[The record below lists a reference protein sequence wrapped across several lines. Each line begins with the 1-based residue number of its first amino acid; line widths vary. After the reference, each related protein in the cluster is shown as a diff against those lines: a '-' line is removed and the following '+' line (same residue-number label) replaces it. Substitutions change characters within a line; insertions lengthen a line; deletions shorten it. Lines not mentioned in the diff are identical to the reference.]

1 MSEESSSTLSV
12 PAFDVNLDLPLDP
25 SMLEG
30 DMEDVE
36 GTDQPLPE
44 EAPEA
49 AAPEATDEEDDGF
62 RVNPDVVAESLRE
75 YVYRTEAEA
84 ATQAQAQKTEPKM
97 GFWSAMGVSTAEN
110 VGPATAAMYGFGRG
124 AAAAA
129 RLPIPHPLV
138 KGGAVLVGGLIGA
151 GSAAWVAKEA
161 QDYGVEHLLPKDM
174 SERIKAS
181 EVKARKDQPVASLIG
196 EGVAML
202 PTMGFSPTTVVKAAG
217 IAKMA
222 LTDTQ
227 GFAKYIA
234 TPEGSKALGE
244 AAGVVFG
251 AGTQGAMEAV
261 NQIQSGDYNVARFVG
276 SVIIGASM
284 NKETAFG
291 AKLTGSGKTFPRVQG
306 PFENPEGTIPSTPRT
321 SAEVAASTPAEVIA
335 QQLELEFPKFN
346 ETGQGEFPFMGGDG
360 PEIPAAGQ
368 VAKTPEQPT
377 LTYGGKPIETPVSE
391 PPPIGETP
399 TAGQS
404 YGDKLYEI
412 IGGNGPVPARD
423 VLGYIANTPHPFSPL
438 ANEILALGDK
448 AGLDVPVSLDGK
460 VQGGVYQLSEDS
472 VKLGHK
478 AARMPSIVIHEIIHG
493 LSSRKLLDA
502 GLREGT
508 GSAYVKN
515 LKAYAANPQADT
527 NLKNLINTYFE
538 AIEATGNG
546 HLLKGGARA
555 KVGIGSAAQRAIRAG
570 SHYGFGNLA
579 EFIAEIGS
587 NKEFQQLL
595 STIPSKS
602 GNGSLW
608 QNIVTAVR
616 NFIGL
621 SPQAET
627 LMDRA
632 LRESAELMSRDRNE
646 FRRLPNAKTA
656 DSTGVPLEDV
666 SFLPEG
672 DNVEMPNPNPQTS
685 LKIRDAVGS
694 YLNGD
699 TGTMIQQVREGGL
712 INLDTFAAAPD
723 TQAAIAAFAQTFEPE
738 IAKAGGSIRS
748 GGTVM
753 RDVENWFKD
762 QGIADV
768 LASMGKGVQNS
779 GVRPDTYYLASRV
792 LLQSGLENLQKSKD
806 AWLFNKTP
814 ENQAAMEKA
823 GDIVMKMMMAGKS
836 ASSDAG
842 RALASVRWSKK
853 WLDMLAFSLNGEN
866 PLAAMNKL
874 PLTMTQKALGAVGEA
889 LVNSVLGWKS
899 AVGNIIGGVGQSVI
913 RPFEVAAGA
922 KAMGNTVVFDAAS
935 KMYLYQLESMKDAFR
950 AAMTS
955 FKTLEPVLTPN
966 TKLNEARGG
975 TMRNEGQYD
984 SPLNQY
990 RSQGFI
996 TSETMGLDPKK
1007 NPFLAPIV
1015 DSLGEV
1021 FRFSQRLM
1029 IPTDEF
1035 FKTMNAYSMGKV
1047 KFHVQGHEA
1056 GLRGAA
1062 LESFV
1067 KSNMERLIDRNG
1079 RLYTS
1084 ENIKQEVYNEIVSEG
1099 LSGPQAQAE
1108 FLKRTQERMD
1118 SNVGEVA
1125 KFVKDFAE
1133 ETTFQ
1138 QKQLNTGINGEG
1150 GPTIAKSLVD
1160 IFGAHPAARLA
1171 TGMYFVNTPI
1181 NIFRWTAQ
1189 RFPVGITAL
1198 DGAVK
1203 KVTGFKGLERMHLQY
1218 SQDMASG
1225 DPIRMASAK
1234 GKQATGLMIMGMAGF
1249 ASLNGYLV
1257 GSGPKNKEENK
1268 NWRATGA
1275 LPYSF
1280 RIPKESEQGKMMAG
1294 KQDGE
1299 DKDFYYIQFN
1309 RIDPVGTHL
1318 QWFADFGD
1326 LLRNSNLD
1334 RDSSAE
1340 EMIGAV
1346 FYSSALAASKLFFEK
1361 STLTNI
1367 KQALVFV
1374 DPENMKTPQM
1384 FMQTFGK
1391 YVTKRGV
1398 PVIIPSVFS
1407 QLATADDNTVNE
1419 ARGVIQNVANRAG
1432 SGISNALGIY
1442 VNKQRNILG
1451 ESIEKAVLGINFL
1464 DAISPV
1470 LVSEAKGDKLL
1481 EEFVNDK
1488 YNYSP
1493 PPYYHSPNGDK
1504 EVYDMRDFSKENGQ
1518 DAYDW
1523 WQERISNI
1531 KLGGKTLR
1539 EAGNTL
1545 IASPSYKALPAQ
1557 ADVEA
1562 GYHSGRVKAKQKLL
1576 QQYRDAAFK
1585 DVLKEFPDFAKAYA
1599 RQKAMSKASMYL
1611 SKADANKT
1619 AESASNK
1626 VLDFFKPTQ

>member
-1 MSEESSSTLSV
+1 MSDDTSSTLSV

-25 SMLEG
+25 NFLEG
-30 DMEDVE
+30 AMGDVE
-36 GTDQPLPE
+36 GEAQPTPE
-44 EAPEA
+44 EAPAQAPVEPTASGSEIDPNLEMVSIPDYEKNLA
-49 AAPEATDEEDDGF
+49 AQE
-62 RVNPDVVAESLRE
+62 
-75 YVYRTEAEA
+75 
-84 ATQAQAQKTEPKM
+84 ATQAQSQQTEPKM
-97 GFWSAMGVSTAEN
+97 GFWSAMGVSTAED

-124 AAAAA
+124 AAMAA

-161 QDYGVEHLLPKDM
+161 QNYGVEHLLPKGV
-174 SERIKAS
+174 SEKIKGA
-181 EVKARKDQPVASLIG
+181 EAKARKDQPVASLIG
-196 EGVAML
+196 EGAAML
-202 PTMGFSPTTVVKAAG
+202 PTMSFSPATAFKAAG

-227 GFAKYIA
+227 GFSKYIA

-276 SVIIGASM
+276 SVIIGASL

-306 PFENPEGTIPSTPRT
+306 PFENPEGTVSSLTRT

-368 VAKTPEQPT
+368 VPQGTAETP
-377 LTYGGKPIETPVSE
+377 LTFGGKPVETPISN
-391 PPPIGETP
+391 PPQAGEVP
-399 TAGQS
+399 ASGQS
-404 YGDKLYEI
+404 YGDKLYEV
-412 IGGNGPVPARD
+412 IGGNGPVPARE
-423 VLGYIANTPHPFSPL
+423 VLGYVANTPHPFSPL

-472 VKLGHK
+472 VKLGHR

-508 GSAYVKN
+508 GSAYIKN
-515 LKAYAANPQADT
+515 LKAYASNPQADT

-555 KVGIGSAAQRAIRAG
+555 KVGVGSAAQRAIRAG

-587 NKEFQQLL
+587 NKDFQKLL

-608 QNIVTAVR
+608 QSIVTAVR
-616 NFIGL
+616 DFIGL

-656 DSTGVPLEDV
+656 DSTGVPMEDV
-666 SFLPEG
+666 SYLPEG
-672 DNVEMPNPNPQTS
+672 DNAEMPNPNPQIS

-712 INLDTFAAAPD
+712 INLETFASAPD
-723 TQAAIAAFAQTFEPE
+723 TQTAIAAFAKTFEPE

-823 GDIVMKMMMAGKS
+823 GDIVMKMIMAGKS

-866 PLAAMNKL
+866 PLAALNKL
-874 PLTMTQKALGAVGEA
+874 PLTMSQKALGAVGEA

-955 FKTLEPVLTPN
+955 FKTLEPILTPN

-975 TMRNEGQYD
+975 TMKNESQYG
-984 SPLNQY
+984 SPVDKY

-996 TSETMGLDPKK
+996 SSETLGLDPKK

-1056 GLRGAA
+1056 GLHGAE
-1062 LESFV
+1062 LETYV

-1099 LSGPQAQAE
+1099 LSGPEAQAE

-1138 QKQLNTGINGEG
+1138 QKQLSTGVNGEG

-1160 IFGAHPAARLA
+1160 IFGSHPAARLA

-1268 NWRATGA
+1268 NWRATGV

-1280 RIPKESEQGKMMAG
+1280 RIPKDSEQGKMVAG
-1294 KQDGE
+1294 KQDAE

-1318 QWFADFGD
+1318 QWFSDFGD
-1326 LLRNSNLD
+1326 ILRNSNLD
-1334 RDSSAE
+1334 HDASAQ
-1340 EMIGAV
+1340 EMLSAT
-1346 FYSSALAASKLFFEK
+1346 FYASTLAASKLFFEK

-1374 DPENMKTPQM
+1374 DPDNMKDFQM
-1384 FMQTFGK
+1384 FQKTFSK
-1391 YVTKRGV
+1391 YMEKRLS
-1398 PVIIPSVFS
+1398 PVVVPSVIS
-1407 QLATADDNTVNE
+1407 QITTSDDDTLNE
-1419 ARGVIQNVANRAG
+1419 ARGFIQQIGNRLG
-1432 SGISNALGIY
+1432 SGISNELGIY
-1442 VNKQRNILG
+1442 VNKQRNVLG
-1451 ESIEKAVLGINFL
+1451 EPNEKAVLGINFL
-1464 DAISPV
+1464 DAINPV
-1470 LVSEAKGDKLL
+1470 LVSETKGDRLL

-1493 PPYYHSPNGDK
+1493 PPRYHSPNGDK
-1504 EVYDMRDFSKENGQ
+1504 EVYDMRDFAKENGQ
-1518 DAYDW
+1518 DAYDL
-1523 WQERISNI
+1523 WQERTSTV

-1539 EAGNTL
+1539 EAGEAL
-1545 IASPSYKALPAQ
+1545 IKSPSYMALPAQ

-1562 GYHSGRVKAKQKLL
+1562 GYHSGRVKAKQKLI
-1576 QQYRDAAFK
+1576 QQYRDVAFK

-1599 RQKAMSKASMYL
+1599 RQKAMSKASVYQP
-1611 SKADANKT
+1611 KAQANKT
-1619 AESASNK
+1619 AEAASNK
-1626 VLDFFKPTQ
+1626 VLDFFSPTK